1 MRLLREPGTFARSMR
16 RLAWLALLL
25 CLARP
30 ADARDVRV
38 PIHLDYGFLREL
50 LLATAFTDPEQTA
63 VVRTDG
69 VDCNHVV
76 LSRPE
81 LLGGDGVVTVTAD
94 VQTKFGTLFIGI
106 CLFAVEWQG
115 KIEARLAPEIDPH
128 APVVR
133 FHVRDSRLL
142 EADGSVRG
150 TTSTVWDWVERW
162 VRPRLEKLAIDLS
175 APMADLRTTLPLFL
189 ADASASKAQALV
201 DSLALDS
208 VAVTPEDVV
217 LGLRLAAPA
226 AGPPEPARP
235 EPELA
240 PEEVARFEAALTRWD
255 GFITYV
261 VKNAGIQTGDS
272 ALREEL
278 LEVLLDAREELVESL
293 GAPVRAEDPVR
304 PLFISSWRRLGG
316 VLRKVGPQLGSKG
329 ALRYLGFVAAADA
342 LDALDALGPEFGFEM
357 TADGMRRLARI
368 IAPADTSDPLA
379 APDEVDPD
387 LRHALDFGE
396 PLPAPDLDEPAPP
409 EPAPNPASPQPQ
421 ADPNASLLGSAL
433 RWLAEALV
441 PTARADE
448 PAAPSQRLTHDEERR
463 LRGWAPLRR
472 ELNEYLP
479 LVRRLLRSAAEDAMK
494 PKHVESD
501 VRRAYLDLQ
510 LATAWQETCW
520 RHYVRVN
527 GEVHAIRSR
536 AGAVGLMQVNSR
548 VWRGFYDPRFLLGDP
563 AYNARAGSEILLRY
577 YLDFAYAKGE
587 QKRGGIDG
595 LVRATYSAYNGGPS
609 ALGRYRDARAHRRE
623 RSVDAAFFKK
633 YQAVEGGRELEVMR
647 CFG

>member
-1 MRLLREPGTFARSMR
+1 MRPLV
-16 RLAWLALLL
+16 WLALLL

-30 ADARDVRV
+30 AEARDVRV

-63 VVRTDG
+63 VVHTDG

-81 LLGGDGVVTVTAD
+81 LRGGEGTITVTAD
-94 VQTKFGTLFIGI
+94 VQTKFGTLFVGI
-106 CLFAVEWQG
+106 CLFAVEWRG
-115 KIEARLAPEIDPH
+115 KIESRLEPEVDPRAPMVH
-128 APVVR
+128 

-150 TTSTVWDWVERW
+150 TTTTVWDWVERW
-162 VRPRLEKLAIDLS
+162 VRPRLEKLTIDLS
-175 APMADLRTTLPLFL
+175 APMADLRATLPLFL
-189 ADASASKAQALV
+189 SDTSAARAQALV

-208 VAVTPEDVV
+208 VSVTPEDVV
-217 LGLRLAAPA
+217 LGLRLDAPA
-226 AGPPEPARP
+226 ASAPGPAHA
-235 EPELA
+235 EPELT
-240 PEEVARFEAALTRWD
+240 PDEVARFEAALGRWD

-261 VKNAGIQTGDS
+261 VKNAGVETADP

-293 GAPVRAEDPVR
+293 AAPVRAEDPVR
-304 PLFISSWRRLGG
+304 PLFIASWRRLGG
-316 VLRKVGPQLGSKG
+316 VLRELGPQLGSKG

-342 LDALDALGPEFGFEM
+342 LAALDAFGPEFGFEI
-357 TADGMRRLARI
+357 TADGMRRLARV

-379 APDEVDPD
+379 APDEVDPE
-387 LRHALDFGE
+387 LRRALDFGE
-396 PLPAPDLDEPAPP
+396 PLPAPDLDEPAPQSP
-409 EPAPNPASPQPQ
+409 PPAPP
-421 ADPNASLLGSAL
+421 ADPNTSRLDSAL
-433 RWLAEALV
+433 RRLAAFLL
-441 PTARADE
+441 PSARAAE
-448 PAAPSQRLTHDEERR
+448 LVAPGPRLSHDEERR
-463 LRGWAPLRR
+463 LRGWAPDRR

-479 LVRRLLRSAAEDAMK
+479 LVRRLLRSTAEDAVT
-494 PKHVESD
+494 PKKVAPD
-501 VRRAYLDLQ
+501 VQRAFLDLQ

-527 GEVHAIRSR
+527 GVVRAIRSR

-563 AYNARAGSEILLRY
+563 SYNARAGSEILLRY
-577 YLDFAYAKGE
+577 YLDLAWAKGE
-587 QKRGGIDG
+587 QKRGGIEG

-609 ALGRYRDARAHRRE
+609 ALARYRDDRARRRE
-623 RSVDAAFFKK
+623 RSVDAAFFEKYKK
-633 YQAVEGGRELEVMR
+633 VRAGRDLEVLR